1 MQKTI
6 LFLSAICL
14 FMVETSQA
22 QIKTPAPSPS
32 SKTEQMIGL
41 TTVKLDYSRPAM
53 RGRVIFGN
61 LVPFGKTWR
70 TGANSNTKITFSTEV
85 TIAGT
90 KLKKGSYAIYTVP
103 NKNNWEVIFYS
114 DAKNWGTPSKW
125 DDKKVAVRTTVNTSK
140 VPKTT
145 SFTIA
150 FSNLTNDA
158 ASLDFLWE
166 NTKASVKIEV
176 PTNDIALKSIEKAMN
191 GPSENDYFSA
201 ASFYHETGKDLNKAL
216 AWITKA
222 TEGENPRFWM
232 MRRKSL
238 IQADLGDYK
247 GAILSATSSLK
258 GAKDQGNA
266 DYIKM
271 NKESIA
277 SWKTK

>member
-1 MQKTI
+1 MQKKI
-6 LFLSAICL
+6 MLFSAICL
-14 FMVETSQA
+14 FMVGTSQA

-53 RGRVIFGN
+53 RNRVIFGN

-70 TGANSNTKITFSTEV
+70 TGANSNTKITFSTDV

-90 KLKKGSYAIYTVP
+90 QLKKGDYAIYTVP
-103 NKNNWEVIFYS
+103 NKNSWDVIFYS

-125 DDKKVAVRTTVNTSK
+125 DDAKVAAKTTVNTSK
-140 VPKTT
+140 VDKTE

-150 FSNLTNDA
+150 FSNLTNETG
-158 ASLDFLWE
+158 SLDISWE
-166 NTKASVKIEV
+166 NTQVSVKIEV
-176 PTNDIALKSIEKAMN
+176 PTNAIALKSIEKAMS
-191 GPSENDYFSA
+191 GPSGNDYFSA
-201 ASFYHETGKDLNKAL
+201 ASFYHETGKDLKKAL
-216 AWITKA
+216 VWITKA
-222 TEGENPRFWM
+222 TEGDNPKFWM

-247 GAILSATSSLK
+247 GAIESATTSLK
-258 GAKDQGNA
+258 SAEKQGNA
-266 DYIKM
+266 DYAKM

-277 SWKTK
+277 AWKNK